1 MTRLH
6 DELELIAQDAPTV
19 DLAERALRRAR
30 RQRLTSALGAA
41 VAVVAALAVGA
52 AVLVSGP
59 SDVRRSTATTVF
71 SDVLPASGVEAARYA
86 YYDFCGRQWDPGR
99 NTAELGAKECAQWK
113 IVTRGGQTYRVPEA
127 LSVYSEQSK
136 EEYMN
141 TGAPLE
147 ISSDGT
153 RIAYYSEKD
162 QKFAVRDLES
172 GQIWL
177 LPGGVD
183 RKTLVAKGVLLQFSP
198 DGRHLW
204 DSLDRT
210 IVEVETGVSAPVPD
224 GWFVDKVSN
233 GGAPAVVSGDDDR
246 FGLLADGKVTPFP
259 VKGTWVTVGHLAAD
273 GRTLA
278 YLSGVS
284 NGMESRPADSLV
296 TVDTATG
303 KMVREV
309 TFKGAPEHFSP
320 MRVGGWLNED
330 EILVVDSLKNN
341 FRDRTPMLGDVTYA
355 VNVTTGQVR
364 TLETYSYKAW
374 AGDLVIP
381 GL

>member
-1 MTRLH
+1 MTRFH
-6 DELELIAQDAPTV
+6 DELELIAQNAPTV
-19 DLAERALRRAR
+19 DLADRALRRAR
-30 RQRLTSALGAA
+30 RQRLTGVLGAA
-41 VAVVAALAVGA
+41 VVALAALAVGA
-52 AVLVSGP
+52 AVLVSEP
-59 SDVRRSTATTVF
+59 SDIRRNTATTVF
-71 SDVLPASGVEAARYA
+71 SDVLPASGVEAVKYA
-86 YYDFCGRQWDPGR
+86 YYDFCGKQWDPGK
-99 NTAELGAKECAQWK
+99 NTATLGPKECAQWQ
-113 IVTRGGQTYRVPEA
+113 IVTRGGQRYRVPEA

-136 EEYMN
+136 ENYMN
-141 TGAPLE
+141 TGSPLE

-177 LPGGVD
+177 LPRTVD
-183 RKTLVAKGVLLQFSP
+183 RQTLVAKGVLLQFSP
-198 DGRHLW
+198 DGRSLW
-204 DSLDRT
+204 NSVDRT
-210 IVEVETGVSAPVPD
+210 IVEVETGASAPVPD
-224 GWFVDKVSN
+224 GWFVDKVEN
-233 GGAPAVVSGDDDR
+233 GGSPAVVRAEDDR

-259 VKGTWVTVGHLAAD
+259 VKGTWITVGQLAAD

-284 NGMESRPADSLV
+284 NGMQSRPADSLV

-303 KMVREV
+303 KTVREV

-320 MRVGGWLNED
+320 MRVGGWLNAD
-330 EILVVDSLKNN
+330 EILVVDTLRSNLRNK
-341 FRDRTPMLGDVTYA
+341 TPTLGDVTYA

-364 TLETYSYKAW
+364 ELETYSYQAW